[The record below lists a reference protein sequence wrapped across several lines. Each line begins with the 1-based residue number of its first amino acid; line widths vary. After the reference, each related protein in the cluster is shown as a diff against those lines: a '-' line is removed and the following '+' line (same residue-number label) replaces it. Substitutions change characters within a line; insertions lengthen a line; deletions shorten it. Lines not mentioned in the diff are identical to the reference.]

1 MQFYHQIDFL
11 RMRSLKVYYKVREIA
26 RTYKKLR
33 NEGE

>member
-1 MQFYHQIDFL
+1 MQFYHQIDL
-11 RMRSLKVYYKVREIA
+11 RIRSLKVYYKVREIV